1 MGHIADA
8 PGQIRHESISISVD
22 GVSINVAAA
31 HREGAL
37 DPILF
42 LHGFGGSKED
52 YLDIALN
59 KSFNDRAFVA
69 FDAPGCG
76 KTTLTDYSKIS
87 IQFLVKTAQ
96 AVLQHFGI
104 SRFHLIGHS
113 MGALTALELAALA
126 PASVL
131 SFINIKG
138 NLAPEDCFLS
148 RQIFT
153 WADEDPEAF
162 LTTFIERN
170 YHSPLFSAALYAS
183 NVRSKVRAAAV
194 RGIFESM
201 VHLSDEGDLLARFL
215 ALPFPRMYMY
225 GEQYSTL
232 SYISTLQKGGVQ
244 LCEIPHCGHFPM
256 YSNPLAMWT
265 YISSFLA
272 QADLAQ

>member
-1 MGHIADA
+1 MGDIAHA
-8 PGQIRHESISISVD
+8 PGQIRHEYLDISVD
-22 GVSINVAAA
+22 GISVKVSAT
-31 HREGAL
+31 HRQGAL

-76 KTTLTDYSKIS
+76 RTAPTDYSKIS
-87 IQFLVKTAQ
+87 IPFLAKTAQ
-96 AVLQHFGI
+96 TVLQHFGI
-104 SRFHLIGHS
+104 SRFHLVGHS

-126 PASVL
+126 PESVL
-131 SFINIKG
+131 SFVNMKG

-170 YHSPLFSAALYAS
+170 YHSPLHSAALYAS
-183 NVRSKVRAAAV
+183 NVRSKVHAKAV

-201 VHLSDEGDLLARFL
+201 VHLSDEGDLLAKFL

-225 GEQYSTL
+225 GEQYSML
-232 SYISTLQKGGVQ
+232 SYIPALERGG
-244 LCEIPHCGHFPM
+244 LP
-256 YSNPLAMWT
+256 S
-265 YISSFLA
+265 
-272 QADLAQ
+272 